1 MTDVPAFE
9 HAAREAERAALT
21 GGSLRAMTDQLNGV
35 LARIAEAQEAVYE
48 GTDDSG
54 TVVVRATGAG
64 RVEDVYLSPQ
74 AVRDLDAQALG
85 AACVTAVG
93 DARMRAA
100 QALTATIAEVSGQP
114 APVDVPAPAPRT
126 YDPASAAEALR
137 TAARRAG

>member
-1 MTDVPAFE
+1 MSDVPAFE
-9 HAAREAERAALT
+9 HATREAERAALT
-21 GGSLRAMTDQLNGV
+21 TGSLRAMTDQLNGV
-35 LARIAEAQEAVYE
+35 LARIAEAQETVYE
-48 GTDDSG
+48 GTDESG

-100 QALTATIAEVSGQP
+100 QALAATIAEVSGQP
-114 APVDVPAPAPRT
+114 VPADVPAPVPQT

-137 TAARRAG
+137 AAARRAR

>member
-1 MTDVPAFE
+1 
-9 HAAREAERAALT
+9 
-21 GGSLRAMTDQLNGV
+21 MTDQLNGR

-48 GTDDSG
+48 GTDDTG

-85 AACVTAVG
+85 AACVTAVA
-93 DARMRAA
+93 DARMIAA
-100 QALTATIAEVSGQP
+100 QALAATIAEVSGQP
-114 APVDVPAPAPRT
+114 APVDVPASVPQT

-137 TAARRAG
+137 AVARRAG